1 VHDNSWSP
9 ERIEKVISEYG
20 KTLQRQKSAVISD
33 IDSLPYP
40 KDDIKTALK
49 LAIGSLI
56 VENPDAPALKLL
68 MGGYYQ
74 LAFFRAIPAH
84 EREHLKHKASNGTV
98 QSNEVFA
105 RHVEAAESEKN
116 ELEKELQAFA
126 SVVLNGG

>member
-1 VHDNSWSP
+1 MHDNSWSP
-9 ERIEKVISEYG
+9 ERIEQVISEYG
-20 KTLQRQKSAVISD
+20 KTLQRQKPAVISD

-56 VENPDAPALKLL
+56 MENPDAPALKLL

-74 LAFFRAIPAH
+74 LAFFRTILSH
-84 EREHLKHKASNGTV
+84 EREHLEQATSNGTV

-105 RHVEAAESEKN
+105 RHVEAAEAEKN
-116 ELEKELQAFA
+116 DLVKELQAFV
-126 SVVLNGG
+126 SVVLSEG